1 MSAGTAGT
9 AGALDAQ
16 ESAIDEWWSLVDQQ
30 VATAASGAPVD
41 AGAFATA
48 RRDEMNEFRSANH
61 AYQDALG
68 RVHMSALDDATRAA
82 IVGILGTGLAFLL
95 LGHVLVLR
103 ADHRNARRAALDA
116 EFTERMLFA
125 QSGDEARGLLTD
137 HIEALLPGSKV
148 EVLDAD
154 RDERAAGCTA
164 YAEGDF
170 RTEKDRGSCTTCT
183 VLGRRT
189 LCAPLRVGSS
199 TFGSVAVG
207 LPKRGLPEERTM
219 VQAVGHAAPVLA
231 NLRTLAIAEAHAA
244 TDVVTGLPNRRS
256 VDDTLR
262 TMAAQA
268 DRAAR
273 PLSVV
278 MVDLDRFKAI
288 NDRWGHG
295 KGDEVLA
302 TIAGVL
308 RRSVR
313 TADFV
318 GRAGGEEFVLLL
330 ADTDHTGAL
339 VVAEKVRKAVAR
351 TRLPMI
357 DRPVTASFGV
367 AVFPR
372 DCSDASELLDYAD
385 EAMYEAKQQGRNRVA
400 SYDPPVPSPEESL
413 AR

>member
-1 MSAGTAGT
+1 
-9 AGALDAQ
+9 
-16 ESAIDEWWSLVDQQ
+16 
-30 VATAASGAPVD
+30 
-41 AGAFATA
+41 
-48 RRDEMNEFRSANH
+48 
-61 AYQDALG
+61 
-68 RVHMSALDDATRAA
+68 
-82 IVGILGTGLAFLL
+82 
-95 LGHVLVLR
+95 
-103 ADHRNARRAALDA
+103 
-116 EFTERMLFA
+116 
-125 QSGDEARGLLTD
+125 
-137 HIEALLPGSKV
+137 
-148 EVLDAD
+148 
-154 RDERAAGCTA
+154 
-164 YAEGDF
+164 
-170 RTEKDRGSCTTCT
+170 
-183 VLGRRT
+183 
-189 LCAPLRVGSS
+189 
-199 TFGSVAVG
+199 